1 MGGGGRGKGQ
11 RKGEVDE
18 EKLSTSIPL
27 HVSSGD
33 GDTSKV

>member
-1 MGGGGRGKGQ
+1 MGGMGNGQ
-11 RKGEVDE
+11 RNGEVDE

-33 GDTSKV
+33 TSKV